1 MKSTK
6 RYLDKLL
13 PYGSIATKKW
23 LLSQGMGRHSIDNA
37 LKSKKLKSLATG
49 VYARVGAP
57 ISWWDVVS
65 SLQKISEQSIHVG
78 GLTAIELQGFAH
90 YLTNSTT
97 KTIHL
102 YSEIKPPAWLWK
114 VDCGVSFKW
123 HGTKLLWDSESFNN
137 IKSFTLGVDV
147 PVTIANPESAI
158 LELLMSVPKAV
169 SFDHANEIMQGM
181 TSLSPKKLND
191 LLAQCKSIKVKRL
204 FLWLAKNQNYAWF
217 KKLEIKNLDLGSGKR
232 VIAKDGKLDK
242 KYQITVP
249 KHLYGK

>member
-1 MKSTK
+1 MKST
-6 RYLDKLL
+6 RQYLDKLL
-13 PYGSIATKKW
+13 PYGRIVTKKC

-57 ISWWDVVS
+57 ISWWDVVN
-65 SLQKISEQSIHVG
+65 SLQKNSEQSIHVG

-97 KTIHL
+97 KTVHL

-114 VDCGVSFKW
+114 VDSGVTFKW
-123 HGTKLLWDSESFNN
+123 HGTKLLWDYESSKNL
-137 IKSFTLGVDV
+137 KSFTLGVDV

-158 LELLMSVPKAV
+158 LELLMSVPKTV

-181 TSLSPKKLND
+181 TSLSPKKLNE
-191 LLAQCKSIKVKRL
+191 LLTQCKSIKVKRL
-204 FLWLAKNQNYAWF
+204 FLWLAENQNYAWF
-217 KKLEIKNLDLGSGKR
+217 RKLDVKNLELGSGKR

>member
-6 RYLDKLL
+6 QFLDKLL
-13 PYGSIATKKW
+13 PYGRIATKKC

-57 ISWWDVVS
+57 ISWWDVVN

-97 KTIHL
+97 KIVHL
-102 YSEIKPPAWLWK
+102 YSKDKPPAWLWK
-114 VDCGVSFKW
+114 VDCGVTFKW
-123 HGTKLLWDSESFNN
+123 HGTKLLWSNEASNN
-137 IKSFTLGVDV
+137 LKSFTLGIDV
-147 PVTIANPESAI
+147 PVSIANPESAI
-158 LELLMSVPKAV
+158 LELLISVPKTV

-181 TSLSPKKLND
+181 TSLSPKKLNV

-204 FLWLAKNQNYAWF
+204 FLWLAENQNYAWF
-217 KKLEIKNLDLGSGKR
+217 NKLEVKNLDLGSGKR